1 MLPSSFIHQ
10 FSVMPEAAPGILRKR
25 FLRYV
30 VAAIAIALTGNLPPA
45 FAATPSSTDSCI
57 SIPDDVKR
65 LQCFDELSLKVTN
78 DSDTNEAAVMPSI
91 WNKRIEADAARE
103 TFTLT
108 ARKPNYFTYSYS
120 SDPNEDPY
128 EFTGD
133 AGEIDDNEIKFQL
146 SVQTKLA
153 DDMFDQ
159 QADLWFSYTQVA
171 YWQLFNGDI
180 SAPFRE
186 TNYEPEVYASFLT
199 NYDFLG
205 LTGRTVNLGIVHQSN
220 GRSEP
225 LSRSWN
231 RIYAEFVFNRGD
243 FGLSF
248 KPWYRIEESSDDDD
262 NPDIEDYMGNYEIR
276 AYQQWNGHLFSAMLR
291 NIFDSEDRYNSE
303 LQWSF
308 PIQRHLRGLVQWYNG
323 YGENMIDHDHK
334 NNRIAI
340 GILMTDWL

>member
-1 MLPSSFIHQ
+1 MRQIA
-10 FSVMPEAAPGILRKR
+10 VMPEAAPHLFRRR
-25 FLRYV
+25 FLRYIV
-30 VAAIAIALTGNLPPA
+30 TPIAIVLTVNLPPA
-45 FAATPSSTDSCI
+45 FAAAPTSTDSCI
-57 SIPDDVKR
+57 DIPDDAKR
-65 LQCFDELSLKVTN
+65 LLCFDELSRTINN
-78 DSDTNEAAVMPSI
+78 DSDKYEAALVPSI
-91 WNKRIEADAARE
+91 WNKRIEDDAARE

-108 ARKPNYFTYSYS
+108 ARKPNYFSYSYN

-199 NYDFLG
+199 NYDLLG
-205 LTGRTVNLGIVHQSN
+205 LTGRTVNIGIVHQSN

-231 RIYAEFVFNRGD
+231 RIYAEFIFNRGD
-243 FGLSF
+243 FALSF
-248 KPWYRIEESSDDDD
+248 KPWYRIEESSNDDD
-262 NPDIEDYMGNYEIR
+262 NPDIEDFMGNYEIR
-276 AYQQWNGHLFSAMLR
+276 VGQQWNGHLFSAMLR

-308 PIQRHLRGLVQWYNG
+308 PIKNRLRGLVQWYNG